1 MSSHPLDF
9 SNMLRNYGNI
19 IPVIFFAYQKGL
31 VISHYTVTVLYSF
44 LGESLSKKELEANN
58 RIKKLRIKLKEVTGE
73 KDSHR

>member
-1 MSSHPLDF
+1 
-9 SNMLRNYGNI
+9 MLRNYGNI

-31 VISHYTVTVLYSF
+31 VISHYTLTALYSF

>member
-31 VISHYTVTVLYSF
+31 VISHYTLTVLYSF